1 MMNIFFQDLKYGIR
15 NLKNKPAFTFIALLV
30 LALGIGA
37 NTALFSVL
45 YAILWKPFPY
55 HNAEQLVTVWETN
68 RATGSRQNVAN
79 PANFYDWKEQ
89 NKVFTDLA
97 AYVNSAAN
105 FNSEN
110 QPEEI
115 PIQYVTYNFFQVL
128 GTNPILGRTFFP
140 TDDARQDRIV
150 VLTYGLWVRGFAGD
164 KNVIGKKIFLNG
176 RPCTVLGVMPEGF
189 QWFVKP
195 QGVMTSK
202 PPQLWILY
210 TIPPEQRIRRGRFL
224 SLVARLKPNVTV
236 EAAKANMELVAK
248 QLESRFYEFNAGW
261 GANVIALREQ
271 LAGDVRKSLWI
282 LAGAVAFVL
291 LISCSNVANLLLSR
305 AVARRREIAVRAAL
319 GAGRSRII
327 RQLLTESV
335 LLSMI
340 GGLLGILLAIWGVN
354 AVTTLG
360 YRAGIDFTNVTVN
373 WAILLFAFGL
383 SVITGLVFGLVP
395 AWSASRTDLN
405 EQLKEGSRG
414 TSGETGQIRNLL
426 VISELS
432 VTLVLLVGAAL
443 LIQSFWRLS
452 SIDPGFNPD
461 QTLSF
466 RVQLPGVK
474 YPEDPQITTWFRNLL
489 ERIRNTPGVQSAGMV
504 NFLPFAGLP
513 AGTSFHISGK
523 PTPLPD
529 REPATQVFVVD
540 TGYFKTL
547 QIPLK
552 RGRIFTADEM
562 IHRRR
567 VVVINEALAQKYF
580 PGEEAIGKR
589 ITIFM
594 RDENEPS
601 EIIGIVGNLKQN
613 EIEEE
618 PKASVYWPHTEL
630 AYRFMNIVIRTKE
643 DPMSFVSTA
652 TSIVHSMDSELPL
665 ADIRPLSD
673 WVGDSTAKARFS
685 MMLLVA
691 LAVVALILALAGI
704 YGVLSHTVLQRMR
717 EMGIRMALGAS
728 ASDVFKLVLKQ
739 SSKLIAIGI
748 LIGLAISF
756 TLTRLMRSMLYETN
770 TSDPAVFSIVIGFVA
785 IVAILAC
792 CIPSRRASKVNP
804 IVALRYE

>member
-1 MMNIFFQDLKYGIR
+1 MMNIFLQDLKYGFR
-15 NLKNKPAFTFIALLV
+15 NLKNKPGFTFIALLV

-55 HNAEQLVTVWETN
+55 ADAERLVTVWETN
-68 RATGSRQNVAN
+68 RSTGSMQNVAN

-89 NKVFTDLA
+89 NSVFTDIA
-97 AYVNSAAN
+97 GYVNSAAN
-105 FNSEN
+105 LNSEN
-110 QPEEI
+110 RPEEI
-115 PIQYVTYNFFQVL
+115 SIQYVTSNFFQVL
-128 GTNPILGRTFFP
+128 GTHPILGRTFFP

-150 VLTYGLWVRGFAGD
+150 VLTHGLWLRRFAGD
-164 KNVIGKKIFLNG
+164 KKVIGKKIFLNG

-195 QGVMTSK
+195 QGFMTSK
-202 PPQLWILY
+202 PPQLWVLH

-224 SLVARLKPNVTV
+224 SLVARLKPGVSV
-236 EAAKANMELVAK
+236 AAAKANMDLVAK
-248 QLESRFYEFNAGW
+248 QLESRYYEFNAGW

-271 LAGDVRKSLWI
+271 LAGDIRKPLWI

-319 GAGRSRII
+319 GAGRRRII

-335 LLSMI
+335 LLSVI
-340 GGLLGILLAIWGVN
+340 GGLLGIVLAIWGVT
-354 AVTTLG
+354 ALTALG
-360 YRAGIDFTNVTVN
+360 YRAGIDFGNVTVN
-373 WAILLFAFGL
+373 WVILTFALVL
-383 SVITGLVFGLVP
+383 SVFTGLVFGIAP
-395 AWSASRTDLN
+395 ALSASRSDLN

-414 TSGETGQIRNLL
+414 SSGEAGRIRNLL

-432 VTLVLLVGAAL
+432 VTLVLLIGAAL

-452 SIDPGFNPD
+452 SIDPGFNPK

-466 RVQLPGVK
+466 RVQLPRVK
-474 YPEDPQITTWFRNLL
+474 YPEDAQMITWFHNLL
-489 ERIRNTPGVQSAGMV
+489 ERIRSTPGVQSVGMV
-504 NFLPFAGLP
+504 NFLPFAGMP

-529 REPATQVFVVD
+529 QEPSTQVFVVD
-540 TGYFKTL
+540 DGYFKTL

-552 RGRIFTADEM
+552 RGRIFTPGE
-562 IHRRR
+562 IVQRKR
-567 VVVINEALAQKYF
+567 VVIINEALAQKYF
-580 PGEEAIGKR
+580 PGEDPIGKR
-589 ITIFM
+589 ITVFM

-601 EIIGIVGNLKQN
+601 EIIGIVGNVKHNSIQ
-613 EIEEE
+613 EEA
-618 PKASVYWPHTEL
+618 KTSVYWPPSEL
-630 AYRFMNIVIRTKE
+630 AYSFMSILVRTE
-643 DPMSFVSTA
+643 QEPMSYAPTA
-652 TSIVHSMDSELPL
+652 TSIVQNMDRELPL
-665 ADIRPLSD
+665 ADMRPLTD
-673 WVGDSTAKARFS
+673 WVGDSTARARFS
-685 MMLLVA
+685 MMLLVS

-704 YGVLSHTVLQRMR
+704 YGVLSHTVLQRMQ

-728 ASDVFKLVLKQ
+728 AGDVFKLVLKQ
-739 SSKLIAIGI
+739 SSRLILAGI

-756 TLTRLMRSMLYETN
+756 SLTRLMRSMLYETN
-770 TSDPAVFSIVIGFVA
+770 TSDPAVFAIVIVFVA
-785 IVAILAC
+785 VVAILAC